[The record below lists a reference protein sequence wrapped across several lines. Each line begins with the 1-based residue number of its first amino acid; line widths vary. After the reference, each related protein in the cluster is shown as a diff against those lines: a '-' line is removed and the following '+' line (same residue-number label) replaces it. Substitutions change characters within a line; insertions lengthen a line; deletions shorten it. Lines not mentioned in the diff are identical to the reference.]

1 LFDVGFWELAVIGL
15 VALLVIGP
23 ERLPAVARTAGLWV
37 GRLRR
42 VAGSFREDLERELR
56 TDDLKRSL
64 VAERDALAAPI
75 REVADE
81 LRSTVNDAAA
91 EVDCVTTDAQEA
103 DPVGTRATGTAPES
117 RPAPPNE

>member
-1 LFDVGFWELAVIGL
+1 M
-15 VALLVIGP
+15 VIGP

-64 VAERDALAAPI
+64 VAERDALVTPI

-81 LRSTVNDAAA
+81 LRATVNDAATEVGHASRDPSQNDLSGADSDGA
-91 EVDCVTTDAQEA
+91 ESK
-103 DPVGTRATGTAPES
+103 S
-117 RPAPPNE
+117 RSTISNE

>member
-1 LFDVGFWELAVIGL
+1 MFDVGFWELAVIGL

-64 VAERDALAAPI
+64 VAERDALTAPI

-91 EVDCVTTDAQEA
+91 EVSRLPTDAPQGDSTGA
-103 DPVGTRATGTAPES
+103 RNTDAATES
-117 RPAPPNE
+117 RSAPPNE

>member
-1 LFDVGFWELAVIGL
+1 MFDVGFWELAVIGL
-15 VALLVIGP
+15 VALMVIGP

-91 EVDCVTTDAQEA
+91 EVSQVPTDAPQG
-103 DPVGTRATGTAPES
+103 DSTGAKTASAVTES
-117 RPAPPNE
+117 RSAPPNE